1 MKKIA
6 LTAAAVLIGMGT
18 AFAGSDNYGSNNVD
32 QPTVTSTAPAAS
44 TGVDRTITGSINA
57 VRKFEH
63 RDLLI
68 KGDANQPESGQGI
81 WGH

>member
-1 MKKIA
+1 MNKIA
-6 LTAAAVLIGMGT
+6 LTAAALLVAATGA

-44 TGVDRTITGSINA
+44 TGVDRTITGSI
-57 VRKFEH
+57 RKFEH
-63 RDLLI
+63 RDLGI
-68 KGDANQPESGQGI
+68 SADQNQPESDQGI